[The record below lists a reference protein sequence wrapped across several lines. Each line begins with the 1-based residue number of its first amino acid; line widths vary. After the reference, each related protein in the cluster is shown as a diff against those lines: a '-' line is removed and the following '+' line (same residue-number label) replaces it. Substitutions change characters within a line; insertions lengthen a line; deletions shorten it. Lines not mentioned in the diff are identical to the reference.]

1 MINNDNW
8 QGGYTGTMLEN
19 GTPVD
24 CSSMGAA
31 DLVFYG
37 TAYPGEHV
45 AIFTGYDGVTIG
57 HGGPG
62 LDAIEWDQMG
72 MPVLSCRRYI

>member
-1 MINNDNW
+1 
-8 QGGYTGTMLEN
+8 ML
-19 GTPVD
+19 
-24 CSSMGAA
+24 AA
-31 DLVFYG
+31 DLVIYG